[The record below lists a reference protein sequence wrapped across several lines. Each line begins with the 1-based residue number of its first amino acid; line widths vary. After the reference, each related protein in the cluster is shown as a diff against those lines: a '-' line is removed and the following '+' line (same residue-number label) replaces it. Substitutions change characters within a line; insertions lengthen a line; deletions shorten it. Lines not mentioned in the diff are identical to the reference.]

1 MKTILLLVHDDA
13 GQEARLQVALDLARG
28 LSGHLHCL
36 DVSILPNVAG
46 DFYGATAMILEDE
59 RKREAVN
66 RSGLEARLA
75 GEGVPWDWRDI
86 TGELSE
92 CLVREAALAD
102 LIVVNRGL
110 DTLFSPNIRHV
121 AARLLQDAK
130 TPVFAV
136 PDEATSLKI
145 AGHGLVAWDGSD
157 AAAAAL
163 RAATPLLVLAE
174 KITVVEIGRPGGDA
188 SAEDAAAYL
197 SRHGG
202 RVTVDLLPERD
213 DDDAGMRLLAEA
225 RTRQADYIVMG
236 GYGHNR
242 MREALLGG
250 VTRTLLRDSPVPLF
264 LAH

>member
-1 MKTILLLVHDDA
+1 MKTILLLVHDDP
-13 GQEARLQVALDLARG
+13 GQEARLQVALDLTRG
-28 LSGHLHCL
+28 LNGHLNCL

-59 RKREAVN
+59 RERESAN
-66 RSGLEARLA
+66 RSRLEPRLA
-75 GEGVPWDWRDI
+75 REDVPWNWRDI

-92 CLVREAALAD
+92 CLAREATLAD

-110 DTLFSPNIRHV
+110 DTILSPDMRHV
-121 AARLLQDAK
+121 ADHLLHDTK

-136 PDEATSLKI
+136 PDTATSLDVK
-145 AGHGLVAWDGSD
+145 GHGLVAWDGSD
-157 AAAAAL
+157 AAGAAL

-174 KITVVEIGRPGGDA
+174 KITIVQVGKPCGDA

-202 RVTVDLLPERD
+202 RATVDLIRERND
-213 DDDAGMRLLAEA
+213 DVGARLLAEV
-225 RTRQADYIVMG
+225 RNRRADYIVMG

-242 MREALLGG
+242 LREALLGG
-250 VTRTLLRDSPVPLF
+250 VTRTLLRETRVPLF